1 MLRGAASVAR
11 TRGEAR
17 QAGDWRSQELQRRT
31 ASDRRGN
38 GDTAWH
44 GASKD
49 VRVARRR
56 FGVKLTGCGAA
67 TTLKSEWKCSGAGR
81 RVRCW
86 LVVGGRS

>member
-17 QAGDWRSQELQRRT
+17 QSRFAGLAFPGTATARSFRPPRQRR
-31 ASDRRGN
+31 
-38 GDTAWH
+38 H
-44 GASKD
+44 GVARCIED

-67 TTLKSEWKCSGAGR
+67 TTLKSG
-81 RVRCW
+81 
-86 LVVGGRS
+86 

>member
-38 GDTAWH
+38 GDTA
-44 GASKD
+44 
-49 VRVARRR
+49 
-56 FGVKLTGCGAA
+56 
-67 TTLKSEWKCSGAGR
+67 
-81 RVRCW
+81 
-86 LVVGGRS
+86 